1 MREEKRSEIIHDAI
15 GFLDD
20 ELIEDVDALRS
31 GMTPSMKEK
40 TPRPMFLKRKWVAI
54 AASIC
59 LFFVIGHMWDGT
71 SNSNV
76 MMDAETSDGKDQQ
89 ENMQLGEN
97 FGNKFEDEELEDSV
111 IESCPVS
118 PEEDVEQEICT
129 EDTETE
135 DSEMDE

>member
-1 MREEKRSEIIHDAI
+1 MRKII
-15 GFLDD
+15 
-20 ELIEDVDALRS
+20 S
-31 GMTPSMKEK
+31 SMKK
-40 TPRPMFLKRKWVAI
+40 HKGILIGVAI
-54 AASIC
+54 ALVFVVSLVGTMGGSDDGYYYNDTMGYGSTSGFNSSI
-59 LFFVIGHMWDGT
+59 
-71 SNSNV
+71 SNV

-97 FGNKFEDEELEDSV
+97 VGNKFEDEELEDSV

-135 DSEMDE
+135 DSEMEE

>member
-31 GMTPSMKEK
+31 GVTPSMKEK

-71 SNSNV
+71 SNNNV
-76 MMDAETSDGKDQQ
+76 MMDAET
-89 ENMQLGEN
+89 EEEVT
-97 FGNKFEDEELEDSV
+97 EDEQVV
-111 IESCPVS
+111 IE
-118 PEEDVEQEICT
+118 EDGE
-129 EDTETE
+129 
-135 DSEMDE
+135 